1 MTAFWSAIVNDAIL
15 SAAFTLIVALILRLV
30 SRRALNAATRYAIWW
45 IVLAV
50 TIVLPLSY
58 VSWRTTQIAPSTPQ
72 TPIANFALTAPAQ
85 DLPPAPA
92 RIVSSASRT
101 LLPIEIP
108 ASPWLKSILI
118 LWGATSALLLLRLLL
133 SHIALHRRIARATN
147 ARPEWN
153 AHIRQW
159 MGPSR
164 RHVRLAISN
173 DIAIPAASGPINP
186 TILIPT
192 KLFNQ
197 LSPEDLEQIARHEAA
212 HLVRYDDCALL
223 LQRIIEAL
231 FALHPVVRYL
241 TRQLDLEREVAC
253 DDVVAG
259 SDEQARTYAD
269 CLTRTVALCGGVRNS
284 LATANVA
291 DSRSHFSRRVTLLVS
306 GTRTCRTAML
316 RGQLGIIAI
325 MLICLAGM
333 LTKTPQL
340 LAFVPTIAKPAPP
353 VSRFDS
359 PLPLRDAIVLTPPI
373 VHPPRIVAQAVNP
386 PAPAPAQPTE
396 DRITHLEYTIPL
408 SQPVATTTRQYVL
421 GPNDVVGVS
430 VWNDKNLTNSYSI
443 GPDGMISMYLIG
455 DFKAS
460 GLTIPRLRDTI
471 TEKLRDWLNDPLV
484 NVQLLAN
491 NSKKYTVVGAIL
503 KPGPYPLERAT
514 TILDAL
520 AASGGFMDY
529 ANKTR
534 IVLIRGTSRHLFDYS
549 AVVRGENLE
558 QNITLE
564 DGDIISVPGDDR

>member
-1 MTAFWSAIVNDAIL
+1 
-15 SAAFTLIVALILRLV
+15 
-30 SRRALNAATRYAIWW
+30 
-45 IVLAV
+45 
-50 TIVLPLSY
+50 
-58 VSWRTTQIAPSTPQ
+58 
-72 TPIANFALTAPAQ
+72 
-85 DLPPAPA
+85 
-92 RIVSSASRT
+92 
-101 LLPIEIP
+101 
-108 ASPWLKSILI
+108 
-118 LWGATSALLLLRLLL
+118 
-133 SHIALHRRIARATN
+133 
-147 ARPEWN
+147 
-153 AHIRQW
+153 
-159 MGPSR
+159 
-164 RHVRLAISN
+164 
-173 DIAIPAASGPINP
+173 
-186 TILIPT
+186 
-192 KLFNQ
+192 
-197 LSPEDLEQIARHEAA
+197 
-212 HLVRYDDCALL
+212 
-223 LQRIIEAL
+223 
-231 FALHPVVRYL
+231 
-241 TRQLDLEREVAC
+241 
-253 DDVVAG
+253 
-259 SDEQARTYAD
+259 
-269 CLTRTVALCGGVRNS
+269 
-284 LATANVA
+284 
-291 DSRSHFSRRVTLLVS
+291 
-306 GTRTCRTAML
+306 
-316 RGQLGIIAI
+316 
-325 MLICLAGM
+325 
-333 LTKTPQL
+333 
-340 LAFVPTIAKPAPP
+340 
-353 VSRFDS
+353 
-359 PLPLRDAIVLTPPI
+359 
-373 VHPPRIVAQAVNP
+373 VAQAVNP